1 MPRYCAERMEID
13 LSGNP
18 YVYYLMLHF
27 WLFSL
32 FLLVALKYKSLETIT
47 NMFYSNFI
55 ACKINELPKNY
66 RISED
71 VILYNNRLKHSWSPH
86 TNLFNYNLNLNNFI
100 GKQEFSKLANLL
112 ESSDTLKSSADL
124 LPEYQPEETTWRT

>member
-1 MPRYCAERMEID
+1 
-13 LSGNP
+13 
-18 YVYYLMLHF
+18 
-27 WLFSL
+27 
-32 FLLVALKYKSLETIT
+32 
-47 NMFYSNFI
+47 MFYSNFI